1 MTRRILVTGG
11 AGFIGSAYV
20 LRLLGPTGPPEVSVT
35 VLDNLTYA
43 AGPARPEPLRDDG
56 RFRFVH
62 GSVTDTELVDALVP
76 GHDEIVH
83 FAAESHVDRSIED
96 GSLFARTNVLG
107 TQTLLEAAVRH
118 GVRTYVQIS
127 TDEVYGSIAEGA
139 AAEDAPLRPTSPY
152 SASKAAADLTALAY
166 HATHGLDVRVT
177 RCSNNFGPRQHPEK
191 LIPRFVTALLA
202 GEDVPLYGDGSQIR
216 DWLHVE
222 DHVTA
227 VELVRTG
234 GRPGRVYNIGGG
246 TSLTNLDLT
255 HRLLALCGA
264 GPGRIARAADRKGHD
279 QRYAVDDTRIRRE
292 LGYAP
297 RVDFA
302 AALADT
308 VRWYADR
315 HPRTSDDSSVAG
327 TLPS

>member
-11 AGFIGSAYV
+11 AGFIGSAHV
-20 LRLLGPTGPPEVSVT
+20 LRLLGPTGPPDVSVT

-43 AGPARPEPLRDDG
+43 AGPAHPNPLRDDR

-62 GSVTDTELVDALVP
+62 GSVTDAELVDTLVP

-96 GSLFARTNVLG
+96 GSLFVRTNVLG
-107 TQTLLEAAVRH
+107 TQTLLDAAVRH
-118 GVRTYVQIS
+118 DVRTYVQIS

-139 AAEDAPLRPTSPY
+139 AAEDAPLLPTSPY
-152 SASKAAADLTALAY
+152 SASKAAADLMALAY

-191 LIPRFVTALLA
+191 LIPRFVTALLS

-255 HRLLALCGA
+255 RRLLALCGA
-264 GPGRIARAADRKGHD
+264 GPDRIARVTDRKGHD

-315 HPRTSDDSSVAG
+315 HPRTSDDRPVAAALSS
-327 TLPS
+327 

>member
-11 AGFIGSAYV
+11 AGFIGSAHV
-20 LRLLGPTGPPEVSVT
+20 LRLLGPAGPPQVSVT

-43 AGPARPEPLRDDG
+43 AGPAHLDPLRDDR

-62 GSVTDTELVDALVP
+62 GSVTDAELVDTLVP

-96 GSLFARTNVLG
+96 GSLFVRTNVLG
-107 TQTLLEAAVRH
+107 TQTLLDAAVRH

-139 AAEDAPLRPTSPY
+139 AAEDAPLLPTSPY
-152 SASKAAADLTALAY
+152 SASKAAADLMALAY

-264 GPGRIARAADRKGHD
+264 GPGRIARVTDRKGHD

-297 RVDFA
+297 RADFA
-302 AALADT
+302 TALADT

-315 HPRTSDDSSVAG
+315 HPRTSDADPVAG
-327 TLPS
+327 TRSS

>member
-11 AGFIGSAYV
+11 AGFIGSAHV

-43 AGPARPEPLRDDG
+43 AGPAHLDPVRDDR

-62 GSVTDTELVDALVP
+62 GSVTDAELVDTLVP

-96 GSLFARTNVLG
+96 GSLFVRTNVLG
-107 TQTLLEAAVRH
+107 TQTLLDAAVRH

-139 AAEDAPLRPTSPY
+139 AAEDAPLLPTSPY
-152 SASKAAADLTALAY
+152 SASKAAADLMALAC

-191 LIPRFVTALLA
+191 LVPRFVTALLA

-264 GPGRIARAADRKGHD
+264 GPGRIARVTDRKGHD

-315 HPRTSDDSSVAG
+315 HPRTSDDSPVAAA
-327 TLPS
+327 LSS